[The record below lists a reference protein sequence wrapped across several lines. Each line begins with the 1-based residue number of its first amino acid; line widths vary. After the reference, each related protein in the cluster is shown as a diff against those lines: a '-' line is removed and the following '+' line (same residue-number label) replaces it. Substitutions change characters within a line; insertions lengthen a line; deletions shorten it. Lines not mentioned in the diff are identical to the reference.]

1 MKIFDGKR
9 YRNLTPKEYFRLMG
23 FTDRDVDILTENG
36 ISKTQL
42 YKMAGNSIVV
52 NILEALF
59 KQLYQTEKEV
69 TPLVENT
76 WIFDCEVGAHDW
88 LFVFKNAATG
98 ERVIIHNDNEAVTAF
113 METDPFLGGFNNKHY
128 DNHILKGV
136 LINCTPEE
144 IKEINDLIIVNEVN
158 GWDIPALR
166 EYRVYFSS
174 FDLMDDCQDGV
185 SLKGIEAHL
194 GIPIEETEVDFNLDR
209 PWTAEELELMV
220 KYCCYDVDATE
231 ILYHIREGYLT
242 NKANLAKARG
252 IDVRQGLYYTNA
264 KMTSVYLQAQKPDK
278 PWTDEREYQ
287 YPKQLLREYI
297 PQEVF
302 DFFDRLRD
310 PNVPDIQLFG
320 GRDEH
325 GKKVKGASLDIMVGV
340 CPTTIAY
347 GGIHGAIPTYMEEA
361 TDKRSIRNKDVA
373 SYYPNLMRKMG
384 YCSRNMPSP
393 ETYAQ
398 TIDSRVKAKKAG
410 DKDTA
415 NALKLVLNTTYGAML
430 NGNKQTAY
438 NDLYDPLM
446 GRSVCITGQLFLLE
460 LSMHLIA
467 ECPSLKVI
475 QLNTD
480 GIMVSLDNE
489 DEPKWQ
495 EITQEWQDRT
505 GFELEEDFIQKIV
518 QKDVNNYVE
527 VPVGGGAPKV
537 KGGQLVRGVLT
548 NGNIDFTKMGLPAWD
563 NMNGGAWNIN
573 NNAVI
578 VARAIR
584 DYFVDGTPPEDTIAA
599 SNNILDF
606 QLIAKVGGKY
616 TGCYQ
621 IIGED
626 KVPVQKVNR
635 VYAVKDTR
643 CGTLYKTHAVTG
655 ADSKV
660 PSLPIHCLVDN
671 NNNLDIEVVDR
682 RWYLKLAKKYIND
695 FMGIKPPR
703 KNTRRINSLKKKSL
717 ELFS

>member
-1 MKIFDGKR
+1 MI
-9 YRNLTPKEYFRLMG
+9 
-23 FTDRDVDILTENG
+23 
-36 ISKTQL
+36 
-42 YKMAGNSIVV
+42 
-52 NILEALF
+52 
-59 KQLYQTEKEV
+59 
-69 TPLVENT
+69 LVENT
-76 WIFDCEVGAHDW
+76 WIFDCEVFAHDW
-88 LFVFKNAATG
+88 LFVFKSVDTG
-98 ERVIIHNDNEAVTAF
+98 EYTIIHNDNEAVTAF
-113 METDPFLGGFNNKHY
+113 MENDPFLGGFNNKHY
-128 DNHILKGV
+128 DNHILKAV
-136 LINCTPEE
+136 LIGCTPEE
-144 IKEINDLIIVNEVN
+144 IKEINDLIIVNGVN
-158 GWDIPALR
+158 GWDIPTLR

-194 GIPIEETEVDFNLDR
+194 GIPIEETQVDFNIDR
-209 PWTAEELELMV
+209 QLTAEELDQTIY
-220 KYCCYDVDATE
+220 YCKYDVDATE
-231 ILYHIREGYLT
+231 ILYKIREGYLT
-242 NKANLAKARG
+242 NKANLARVRG
-252 IDVRQGLYYTNA
+252 IDVRQGLYMTNA
-264 KMTSVYLQAQKPDK
+264 KMTSVYLQAEKPQE
-278 PWTDEREYQ
+278 PWGDERNYQ

-302 DFFDRLRD
+302 DFFDRMKD
-310 PNVPDIQLFG
+310 PSIPSDVLF
-320 GRDEH
+320 
-325 GKKVKGASLDIMVGV
+325 KSKLNIMVGD

-347 GGIHGAIPTYMEEA
+347 GGIHGAIPNYMEEA

-430 NGNKQTAY
+430 NGKDGHAF

-460 LSMHLIA
+460 ISMHLIA
-467 ECPSLKVI
+467 ECHSLKII

-518 QKDVNNYVE
+518 QKDVNNYIE
-527 VPVGGGAPKV
+527 VPVGGGTPKV

-548 NGNIDFTKMGLPAWD
+548 NGNIDFTQMGLPAWD
-563 NMNGGAWNIN
+563 NINGGAWNIN

-578 VARAIR
+578 IARAIR
-584 DYFVDGTPPEDTIAA
+584 EYFVSGTEPEDTINA
-599 SNNILDF
+599 SSNILDF
-606 QLIAKVGGKY
+606 QIIAKVGSKY

-621 IIGED
+621 MIGDERI
-626 KVPVQKVNR
+626 PVQKVNR
-635 VYAVKDTR
+635 VYAVSDTR
-643 CGTLYKTHAVTG
+643 CGTIYKTHAVTG
-655 ADSKV
+655 KDAKV
-660 PSLPIHCLVDN
+660 AGLPIHCMVDN
-671 NNNLDIEVVDR
+671 NNRLSIDVVDR
-682 RWYLKLAKKYIND
+682 RWYVKSAKKYIND
-695 FMGIKPPR
+695 FLGIKPPR

-717 ELFS
+717 ELLTDI